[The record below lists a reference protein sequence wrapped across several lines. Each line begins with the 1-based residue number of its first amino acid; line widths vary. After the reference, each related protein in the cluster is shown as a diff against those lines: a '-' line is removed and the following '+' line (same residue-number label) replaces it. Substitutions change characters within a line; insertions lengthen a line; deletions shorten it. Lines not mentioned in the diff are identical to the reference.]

1 MRAQVLLVARDEF
14 PSDPNVQHELDDKL
28 THVLRSK
35 LMPAVESAPS
45 GRAMGA
51 FGAVGGTFAVG
62 VGSATLPPPALTV
75 PGGAG
80 GSAFVTGVGT
90 ASGGAGGMTEYAAGA
105 GMGAASGAP
114 RVPFK
119 NNVFDPIP
127 NP

>member
-1 MRAQVLLVARDEF
+1 MARDEF

-35 LMPAVESAPS
+35 LTPAVESAPS

-51 FGAVGGTFAVG
+51 FGAVGGTLTVG
-62 VGSATLPPPALTV
+62 VGSAILPPPPLTL

-80 GSAFVTGVGT
+80 GSAFVMAAGT
-90 ASGGAGGMTEYAAGA
+90 AGGGAGGLTEYAAGT
-105 GMGAASGAP
+105 GMGSASGAP